1 MVYPFVIYVTVDGV
15 GEEQARL
22 MKKEDLSR
30 RAFLPFLALL
40 MWFACSRG
48 PQQAPPPAGGVATGP
63 EMYTDYCASCHGVT
77 GKGDGPAASAL
88 KVPPPDLTLL
98 AKRNG
103 GRYPDGHIYQ
113 VIEWGG
119 AIASHGS
126 RDMPVWGVAFRP
138 LTRENQKEVSVRIHA
153 LTDYIGTLQQK

>member
-1 MVYPFVIYVTVDGV
+1 
-15 GEEQARL
+15 
-22 MKKEDLSR
+22 MKTEDMSR
-30 RAFLPFLALL
+30 WAFLPFLALL

-48 PQQAPPPAGGVATGP
+48 PQQAPPPAGGIASGP
-63 EMYTDYCASCHGVT
+63 EMYAAYCASCHGAT

-88 KVPPPDLTLL
+88 KVPPPDLTVL

-103 GRYPDGHIYQ
+103 GRYPDGQIYQ
-113 VIEWGG
+113 IIEWGG

-126 RDMPVWGVAFRP
+126 REMPVWGVAFRP
-138 LTRENQKEVSVRIHA
+138 LTRENQKQVSERIHV

>member
-1 MVYPFVIYVTVDGV
+1 MYPLVICVTVGWV
-15 GEEQARL
+15 GQEHARL
-22 MKKEDLSR
+22 MKKEDMSR
-30 RAFLPFLALL
+30 WAFLPFLALL

-48 PQQAPPPAGGVATGP
+48 PQQAPPAAGGISSGP
-63 EMYTDYCASCHGVT
+63 EMYTAYCASCHGVT

-88 KVPPPDLTLL
+88 KVAPPDLTVL

-103 GRYPDGHIYQ
+103 GRYPDGQIYQ
-113 VIEWGG
+113 IIEWGG

-126 RDMPVWGVAFRP
+126 REMPVWGVAFRP
-138 LTRENQKEVSVRIHA
+138 LTRENQKQVSDRIKV